1 MRETTV
7 FELADHTLN
16 AVVAKI
22 RDDQW
27 DILMPASFA
36 SRGADHPPTLREI
49 IGYHAYDDAWV
60 PDMLAGRTM
69 AEVGVEAF
77 KGDLLGDD
85 PKGGFA
91 RIVDQAV
98 AAARDFDDPQRTVH
112 CSFGDF
118 TAQQYLW
125 QANYFRG
132 LRAHDIAAAIG
143 VDSALPDELV
153 QGLWDEL
160 SPVADE
166 WRTYG
171 VFPPAVPVPD
181 DAPLLTRL
189 LGLTGRDPA
198 A

>member
-1 MRETTV
+1 MYR
-7 FELADHTLN
+7 
-16 AVVAKI
+16 
-22 RDDQW
+22 
-27 DILMPASFA
+27 
-36 SRGADHPPTLREI
+36 
-49 IGYHAYDDAWV
+49 
-60 PDMLAGRTM
+60 AG
-69 AEVGVEAF
+69 
-77 KGDLLGDD
+77 D
-85 PKGGFA
+85 
-91 RIVDQAV
+91 
-98 AAARDFDDPQRTVH
+98 
-112 CSFGDF
+112 DF

-160 SPVADE
+160 RPVADE